1 MALILVVDDD
11 PLDRMIVES
20 LLELDS
26 HETVYAEDG
35 MAALEQFQK
44 RRFDLVVTDLVM
56 PKVNG
61 LRLIQDLRKL
71 DRHVRIIAI
80 TGANPG
86 SLLLAEQYGAMAILT
101 KPLDRD
107 SFLAAVTD
115 AVAKKT

>member
-1 MALILVVDDD
+1 VALILVVDDD

-35 MAALEQFQK
+35 MAALEEFRK

-71 DRHVRIIAI
+71 DRQVRIIAI

-86 SLLLAEQYGAMAILT
+86 SLFLAEQYGAITSLT
-101 KPLDRD
+101 KPVDRD
-107 SFLAAVTD
+107 SFLEAVTK
-115 AVAKKT
+115 ALVKKA